1 MTIEAI
7 NIDTK
12 EKFDWMIREMQ
23 GLNKSKV
30 TQCDL
35 SQNNKK
41 ERKKNIEENLKQ
53 DIINEILMEYLK
65 NDYVEQK

>member
-1 MTIEAI
+1 MTIKAI

-23 GLNKSKV
+23 GLNKPKV

-41 ERKKNIEENLKQ
+41 EVRHSSH
-53 DIINEILMEYLK
+53 
-65 NDYVEQK
+65 